1 MEAFFEWEEQL
12 LMFLQNSVRGPVLD
26 TIMQFITSL
35 GDGGFL
41 AIAACLVLLLVP
53 RWRKVGLTASLSLA
67 LDYVFLNLILKNI
80 VARVRPYV
88 LLEGL
93 QLITREPSDY
103 SFPSGH
109 TFSSFAA
116 ATAISR
122 SVKFYGR
129 MAVFLLAFCIGFSR
143 VYLFVHYPCD
153 VIAGVVLGIIFGM
166 ISWKIFFY
174 LRNLI
179 YVVILSFLK
188 RKFMK
193 LGK

>member
-53 RWRKVGLTASLSLA
+53 HWRKVGLTASLSLA
-67 LDYVFLNLILKNI
+67 LDYVFLNLILKNVI
-80 VARVRPYV
+80 ARVRPYV

-93 QLITREPSDY
+93 QLITKEPSDY

-109 TFSSFAA
+109 TGSAFAVASVLFLCMPRKVGIPAVILA
-116 ATAISR
+116 ALIA
-122 SVKFYGR
+122 
-129 MAVFLLAFCIGFSR
+129 FSR
-143 VYLFVHYPCD
+143 LYLGAYFPTDVMGGAVIGCLTG
-153 VIAGVVLGIIFGM
+153 VIA
-166 ISWKIFFY
+166 WK
-174 LRNLI
+174 L
-179 YVVILSFLK
+179 VWK
-188 RKFMK
+188 RK
-193 LGK
+193 

>member
-1 MEAFFEWEEQL
+1 M
-12 LMFLQNSVRGPVLD
+12 
-26 TIMQFITSL
+26 IIT
-35 GDGGFL
+35 
-41 AIAACLVLLLVP
+41 
-53 RWRKVGLTASLSLA
+53 
-67 LDYVFLNLILKNI
+67 ILKNLI
-80 VARVRPYV
+80 MRERPYIDYPAIA
-88 LLEGL
+88 LL
-93 QLITREPSDY
+93 ISEPGGY

-129 MAVFLLAFCIGFSR
+129 TAVFLLAFCIGFSR

-166 ISWKIFFY
+166 ISWKMFFY

-188 RKFMK
+188 RKFMNS
-193 LGK
+193 GK